1 MSYKYN
7 NEEFSDEYCRQ
18 LYIMMLSFQTLQGKG
33 ISVKET
39 FYLSLEHLLW
49 WYQESQDMR
58 YLDLALL
65 HMQAYVNMGF
75 AINEK
80 NQTICDILKE
90 SHKTIDDFFPRG
102 HLPGKRV
109 KLNKTQVRSMIGRWK
124 PSKNSPMTIGQL
136 VDDIIQKVKT
146 HQIGR
151 YVYEYHRAGNS
162 ADEDAEVYELVIN
175 EEESYFYDVKKFR
188 FYTFMEE
195 TGE

>member
-1 MSYKYN
+1 MNYKNN
-7 NEEFSDEYCRQ
+7 NEEFTEEYCKQ
-18 LYIMMLSFQTLQGKG
+18 LYITILSFQTLQNKG
-33 ISVKET
+33 IPIKET
-39 FYLSLEHLLW
+39 FYRSLKYLFLW
-49 WYQESQDMR
+49 YRESQDVR

-75 AINEK
+75 AIDGK

-90 SHKTIDDFFPRG
+90 THKTIDDFFPRG
-102 HLPGKRV
+102 CLPGKRV

-136 VDDIIQKVKT
+136 VDDIIQKVRS

-151 YVYEYHRAGNS
+151 YVYEYHRSGSS
-162 ADEDAEVYELVIN
+162 AEEDAEVYELVIN